1 MNELGEITDKIVQL
15 LQYDPVSPL
24 IFSSGLFLFLFA
36 GFMLIYNAFRRA
48 PMARIVYVILFSL
61 YFYYKS
67 SGIYFLLLI
76 FAATSDFLIAQG
88 IYRVR
93 SRAAKRWL
101 VVLSVMVNLGMLGY
115 FKYTNFLVVIANHG
129 YSDLIMDAAR
139 GAGAA
144 GGTGGGMLGLFNAT
158 MRPGI
163 ELVLDL
169 LHAREACAWAD
180 VVITGEGS
188 IDGQTP
194 YGKVPSGIARLAKSQ
209 GKPVIAIGGKVT
221 RDPNVT
227 AALNEAGI
235 VATFGIAPGP
245 AALPELLT
253 GTKRNVE
260 ATCAAIASLLSVAR
274 ECSSRPHQ

>member
-1 MNELGEITDKIVQL
+1 MLDCGLGRLADASTALNGRKITDK
-15 LQYDPVSPL
+15 P
-24 IFSSGLFLFLFA
+24 
-36 GFMLIYNAFRRA
+36 
-48 PMARIVYVILFSL
+48 
-61 YFYYKS
+61 
-67 SGIYFLLLI
+67 
-76 FAATSDFLIAQG
+76 
-88 IYRVR
+88 
-93 SRAAKRWL
+93 
-101 VVLSVMVNLGMLGY
+101 
-115 FKYTNFLVVIANHG
+115 
-129 YSDLIMDAAR
+129 

>member
-1 MNELGEITDKIVQL
+1 MRNIPIVLACDVTTPLTGTDGAAAVVAPQKGANTEQAALLDCGLGRLADAITALNGRKITDK
-15 LQYDPVSPL
+15 P
-24 IFSSGLFLFLFA
+24 
-36 GFMLIYNAFRRA
+36 
-48 PMARIVYVILFSL
+48 
-61 YFYYKS
+61 
-67 SGIYFLLLI
+67 
-76 FAATSDFLIAQG
+76 
-88 IYRVR
+88 
-93 SRAAKRWL
+93 
-101 VVLSVMVNLGMLGY
+101 
-115 FKYTNFLVVIANHG
+115 
-129 YSDLIMDAAR
+129 

-221 RDPNVT
+221 RNPQT
-227 AALNEAGI
+227 MAALREAGI

-245 AALPELLT
+245 AALPQLLADT
-253 GTKRNVE
+253 ERNVE
-260 ATCAAIASLLSVAR
+260 ATCAAIAGLLSVAR